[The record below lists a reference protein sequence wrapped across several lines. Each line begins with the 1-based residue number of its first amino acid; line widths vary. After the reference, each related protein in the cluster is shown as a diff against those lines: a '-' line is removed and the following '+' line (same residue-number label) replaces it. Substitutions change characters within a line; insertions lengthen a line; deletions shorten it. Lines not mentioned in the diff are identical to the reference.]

1 MKLLFSLV
9 LLFIGVFGSAQISI
23 ETKVDEILMKSGIF
37 EARKMVF
44 VDFMLSTLQKNGDSS
59 RVKSIRARLTDEKIL
74 ESMRKPYL
82 EMFSEKE
89 IDELHR
95 FYTSKTVQKLLSNY
109 ELLEQKTN
117 ENFNWIYDEISA
129 VVRPGTE
136 GYVAEEPVFVNKSDG
151 FYEVKNYSHQHKLE
165 DLILAKKAAMDFS
178 SVTEAKV
185 GKDNL
190 GRFVIDIK
198 FNPEGTKGFKNLTE
212 KNVGKTIAIVI
223 NRKIVMAP
231 VVNDVISGGQL
242 SISGN
247 FSENEM
253 NDFVNSLNLSRK

>member
-1 MKLLFSLV
+1 MNMKLLFSLV

-117 ENFNWIYDEISA
+117 ENLI
-129 VVRPGTE
+129 
-136 GYVAEEPVFVNKSDG
+136 GYMMKFRQLFDREQKG
-151 FYEVKNYSHQHKLE
+151 MLLKNRCSL
-165 DLILAKKAAMDFS
+165 
-178 SVTEAKV
+178 
-185 GKDNL
+185 
-190 GRFVIDIK
+190 
-198 FNPEGTKGFKNLTE
+198 
-212 KNVGKTIAIVI
+212 I
-223 NRKIVMAP
+223 NRMVFM
-231 VVNDVISGGQL
+231 
-242 SISGN
+242 
-247 FSENEM
+247 
-253 NDFVNSLNLSRK
+253 R